1 MKVTELAALVGAASS
16 LLLSGA
22 TAYKVVVETNRTRA
36 DVGAIATVVTEQGV
50 TNSPHA
56 AISGESSIQPPTI
69 APQPRRAAR
78 GGITPAVAAVAPTGL
93 PAPIPANA
101 AAVTDS
107 AKASGVAFD
116 RVRVLAGRQF
126 KAVGVRK

>member
-1 MKVTELAALVGAASS
+1 MKVTELAALIGSTAALIGSAAT
-16 LLLSGA
+16 LL
-22 TAYKVVVETNRTRA
+22 KVIPDVRR